1 MAVFHVGRVGFH
13 KGERS
18 VTDALKKAMD
28 QDTIEINERTAAVDD
43 TTYLHGGITL
53 TGDPNKDAPI
63 LVSPKRRPMFVIGA
77 KETGT
82 ITLKHL
88 RIQLDESSLG
98 LRVNSTNVRVVF
110 DDVQFYH
117 KQGLDV
123 EYNALVADMQGSGEI
138 DIINSLLDKLAV
150 STNVLQVRDSNLGD
164 WFSSQNSQLM
174 FKQGNFQGTA
184 LQNTLV
190 SGVGDQA
197 QAQLNNCALGGNVR
211 FNGIN
216 VAGANI
222 MLTQLPIINHRG
234 KADDTDTSDATA
246 LIVGE
251 KANVQFK
258 HVSQGSQQLETKL
271 NLPKWRSIGLLGG
284 SLLISDAYLMQTGLK
299 NVARGG
305 DLTFEN
311 VQDDSEWATG
321 NQWGAGPKLHLS
333 NRNSHSSIFDSQSNL
348 NITGSKI
355 YGAGAESP
363 KASQTALQE
372 LDQLIG
378 LKPVKS
384 RLKQIISQ
392 AKMSAERERRGLGS
406 NSNVRLH
413 MVFAGSAGTGKT
425 TVARLVGRALYEN
438 GVLKSTKFIEARAT
452 DLVAEHVGETAPKTR
467 AKFQEAL
474 DGVLFIDEAYEL
486 APPKGGGNS
495 FNNEAVTELIA
506 DMENYRSRV
515 VVIMAGYTQDMKDF
529 FNRGNQGLR
538 SRISNWIEFPDYN
551 PVELK
556 QIERL
561 DLKKAHARLASPQV
575 IELLDRGIDKLLPVV
590 SRSKT
595 TGNGRFVDNY
605 VQKVT
610 EMRDT
615 RLASEENA
623 AKLSNNQLMII
634 QPQDVRLAVQ
644 AMETQMTNMM

>member
-1 MAVFHVGRVGFH
+1 MAVFHVGRVGFR
-13 KGERS
+13 KGEKS

-28 QDTIEINERTAAVDD
+28 QDTIEVNERTAAVSD
-43 TTYLHGGITL
+43 TTYLHGGVTL

-63 LVSPKRRPMFVIGA
+63 IVSPKRRPMFVIGA
-77 KETGT
+77 KEQGT
-82 ITLKHL
+82 ITLRHL

-98 LRVNSTNVRVVF
+98 LRVNAPNVRLVL

-123 EYNALVADMQGSGEI
+123 EYNALVADMQGSGEVYI
-138 DIINSLLDKLAV
+138 TNSLVDKIAV

-164 WFSSQNSQLM
+164 WFSPQNSEIM
-174 FKQGNFQGTA
+174 IKQGNFEGTA
-184 LQNTLV
+184 LQNTLI
-190 SGVGDQA
+190 SGLTDQA
-197 QAQLNNCALGGNVR
+197 QMQMNNCALGGNVR
-211 FNGIN
+211 FNAIN
-216 VAGANI
+216 VVGSNI
-222 MLTQLPIINHRG
+222 QLDQLPIINHRG
-234 KADDTDTSDATA
+234 NADDSDMSDATA
-246 LIVGE
+246 LLVGE

-258 HVSQGSQQLETKL
+258 HVIQGSQELQTKL
-271 NLPKWRSIGLLGG
+271 KLPKWRSIGLLGG
-284 SLLISDAYLMQTGLK
+284 ALTISDAYLMQTGLK
-299 NVARGG
+299 NVAQGG

-311 VQDDSEWATG
+311 VQDDSEWATN

-333 NRNSHSSIFDSQSNL
+333 NRNSHSSIFDIQSNL

-363 KASQTALQE
+363 KQTQNALQE
-372 LDQLIG
+372 LDELIG
-378 LKPVKS
+378 LDPVKR

-406 NSNVRLH
+406 NSNIRLH

-452 DLVAEHVGETAPKTR
+452 DLVSNHVGETAPKTR

-486 APPKGGGNS
+486 APPKNGGTT

-506 DMENYRSRV
+506 DMENYKSRV

-538 SRISNWIEFPDYN
+538 SRISNWIEFPDYS
-551 PVELK
+551 PIELK
-556 QIERL
+556 KIERL
-561 DLKKAHARLASPQV
+561 DLNKAHARLASPQV
-575 IELLDRGIDKLLPVV
+575 IQLLDRGIDQLLPIV

-615 RLASEENA
+615 RLAGEENTA
-623 AKLSNNQLMII
+623 ELSNNQLMII

-644 AMETQMTNMM
+644 AMERQMTDMM